1 MSLRSKTQK
10 AKKYGTPSAP
20 SPSATPKAPSPR
32 ATGGTPSAPS
42 PSATPKAPSPRSY
55 GITQTEVGQTIQEQF
70 KTKVQTLTA
79 PIRNVIRTLT
89 TRAEALEKE
98 GGGRTPDLGAR
109 DSAKMVREQIEE
121 EQKKN

>member
-1 MSLRSKTQK
+1 MALTRSKSLK

-32 ATGGTPSAPS
+32 ATGG
-42 PSATPKAPSPRSY
+42 
-55 GITQTEVGQTIQEQF
+55 ITQIATGQTVQEQF

-98 GGGRTPDLGAR
+98 GGGRSPDLGAR
-109 DSAKMVREQIEE
+109 ADAIIVRKQIEE
-121 EQKKN
+121 